1 MPSFPD
7 SHRLLGLLALALVI
21 IGNAAGN
28 VLLKLGADSQ
38 STHGI
43 VLDIPWQTFAGIACF
58 GSGIL
63 FYAWALKQ
71 FDLHVAQII
80 VSVQYVVVIFLAN
93 RFLGEHISLSQW
105 LGIALIAA
113 GLFFCAR

>member
-1 MPSFPD
+1 MTTPPD
-7 SHRLLGLLALALVI
+7 NHRLLGLLALAIVVAD
-21 IGNAAGN
+21 NAAGN
-28 VLLKLGADSQ
+28 LLLKLGSDSQ
-38 STHGI
+38 SARGL
-43 VLDIPWQTFAGIACF
+43 VFGIPWQTLTGIACF

-93 RFLGEHISLSQW
+93 RLLGEHISPAQW

-113 GLFFCAR
+113 GLFFCSR